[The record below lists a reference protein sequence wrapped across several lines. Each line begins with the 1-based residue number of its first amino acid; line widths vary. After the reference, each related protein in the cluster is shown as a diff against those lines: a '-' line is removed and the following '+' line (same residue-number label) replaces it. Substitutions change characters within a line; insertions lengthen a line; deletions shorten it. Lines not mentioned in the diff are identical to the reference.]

1 MKLVER
7 YIFLRAFKV
16 SIATLAVALAIAW
29 TTQVLSRINLVTDS
43 GQTARTFFELATLLL
58 PTVVPVVAPFAVI
71 IGVTQALSA
80 MNQDSELPVISASGA
95 GRGTIIRPIMVLAV
109 LTAALCF
116 FVDNL
121 VEPVSR
127 QRVREIVAT
136 AHADLLSSVIQE
148 GTFRKVEDGL
158 FVQVSE
164 RLPDGRLGGIIVAD
178 SREKNVD
185 LVFYA
190 KQGEI
195 YRQDDSHLLFMRDG
209 EVHRKSPGGD
219 VSVIRFA
226 SYAFDLS
233 EFSPKTGD
241 VFLLPKDRT
250 LGYLLAPDPDD
261 RIFKEIPRH
270 YTAELHRRFTEWTY
284 PIIFALFAL
293 AAAGDV
299 RSHRQARIHPMVTA
313 IACAMVA
320 RWEGYF
326 LADKIE
332 DSRSFIPVLYGMIAF
347 NGLFALF
354 FIATGRVMEMP
365 ASWSETIADGIAGI
379 RNRLAAVARRFLP
392 AGPAEGRT

>member
-1 MKLVER
+1 
-7 YIFLRAFKV
+7 
-16 SIATLAVALAIAW
+16 
-29 TTQVLSRINLVTDS
+29 
-43 GQTARTFFELATLLL
+43 
-58 PTVVPVVAPFAVI
+58 
-71 IGVTQALSA
+71 
-80 MNQDSELPVISASGA
+80 
-95 GRGTIIRPIMVLAV
+95 
-109 LTAALCF
+109 
-116 FVDNL
+116 
-121 VEPVSR
+121 
-127 QRVREIVAT
+127 VREIVAT
-136 AHADLLSSVIQE
+136 AHADLRSSVIQE